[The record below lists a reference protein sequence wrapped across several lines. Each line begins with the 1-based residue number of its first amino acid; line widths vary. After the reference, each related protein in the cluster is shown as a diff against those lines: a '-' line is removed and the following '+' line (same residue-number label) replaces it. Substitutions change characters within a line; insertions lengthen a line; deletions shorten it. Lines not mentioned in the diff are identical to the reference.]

1 MDKIYQVVH
10 EYDADGGF
18 GDAIWQ
24 RDVVAVFE
32 NEDDAKAFVER
43 FAKPHVYDKPYDYL
57 CCGSLTIN
65 EVEIL
70 KKGANLDEIDA
81 EDFWWLTN
89 KVLDEPQE
97 S

>member
-10 EYDADGGF
+10 EYDTDGGF

-43 FAKPHVYDKPYDYL
+43 FAKPHVYAKLYDSL
-57 CCGSLTIN
+57 CCGDLTID
-65 EVEIL
+65 EVEIF
-70 KKGANLDEIDA
+70 KKGADLDEIDA